1 MLIRVIVGIATLPPS
16 KLGWDTTLKVFPKP
30 KPQLETASPTNSDR
44 TSSFEI
50 PYKSELDDHYWQLD
64 MPKPREDDPFQ
75 MSDDVEKFVLYEG
88 LSLRRG
94 EVILGRATRIWK
106 AWNLDEMDLPQ
117 KDRKVLLFLLV
128 DSFP

>member
-30 KPQLETASPTNSDR
+30 KPQLETASSADSDK
-44 TSSFEI
+44 TLSFKV
-50 PYKSELDDHYWQLD
+50 PYKSKLDDHYWQLD
-64 MPKPREDDPFQ
+64 MPKPRDEDPFQ
-75 MSDDVEKFVLYEG
+75 MSDAVETFILYEG

-106 AWNLDEMDLPQ
+106 AWDLNEMGLPQ
-117 KDRKVLLFLLV
+117 KDRKVLLFLI
-128 DSFP
+128 DSFL